1 MGELAEKAQKIS
13 PYLRIPDNG
22 EVIAV
27 YKGWKEI
34 DDPFN
39 PKQKRIRYVL
49 EVDGQ
54 EKYFDNNSVK
64 LMLVFDTIA
73 IGEMVKIIK
82 RVEGKK
88 IRYYAEPYQ
97 MQPAPK
103 PTQPA
108 TPPEKKPLPIP
119 SDGEETVNL
128 EDIPF

>member
-1 MGELAEKAQKIS
+1 
-13 PYLRIPDNG
+13 
-22 EVIAV
+22 VIAV
-27 YKGWKEI
+27 YRGWREI

-73 IGEMVKIIK
+73 IGEMVKIMK
-82 RVEGKK
+82 KVEGKK

-97 MQPAPK
+97 MQPPVKPAEPPK
-103 PTQPA
+103 
-108 TPPEKKPLPIP
+108 PPEKKPLPIP
-119 SDGEETVNL
+119 TDGQEDVDPD
-128 EDIPF
+128 DIPF